1 MVAEWGRRG
10 VFRGAVNPQTHV
22 HASPTRPHVT
32 NPGNPVDR
40 GRRRRH
46 PLARFMGR
54 TYVILVS
61 QNCRKYCGMSNAV
74 ATSLKVR
81 MAAEDFA
88 FRLGPGPS
96 AMVKRRPHLPPAQRE
111 RH

>member
-10 VFRGAVNPQTHV
+10 VRVRCIPKRTSMRPLRART
-22 HASPTRPHVT
+22 SPTSEIPSA
-32 NPGNPVDR
+32 G
-40 GRRRRH
+40 GWRRRH

-61 QNCRKYCGMSNAV
+61 QNRRKYCGMSNAV

>member
-1 MVAEWGRRG
+1 MGSPG
-10 VFRGAVNPQTHV
+10 CSGAVHPQTHV

-61 QNCRKYCGMSNAV
+61 QNRRKYCGMSNAV